1 MRFGY
6 VLLEENPAVVAM
18 AADARPGDW
27 HRLDIA
33 NDLPDVLEAD
43 WSEVEASYRRGQ
55 SVQADKLRFLAPITR
70 PGKIVAIGLNYMDH
84 CREQNIKPPD
94 KPLIF
99 AKFPST
105 ITGPHTLIEWDPAL
119 TGAVDY
125 EAELAVIIGKQARR
139 VNAEQAL
146 RYVFGYTCANDVT
159 ARDLQHGDGQ
169 WVRGKSLDTFCP
181 LGPVVVTANEIETP
195 QKLAIR
201 CEVNGQRMQDSN
213 TSEMVFDVKT
223 IVAYASQAFTLYP
236 GDIILTGT
244 PHGVGYSREP
254 RVLLHNG
261 DTVAVEI
268 ERIGRLENTCREVTQ
283 G

>member
-1 MRFGY
+1 MRFAY
-6 VLLEENPAVVAM
+6 VLLEESPAVVAM
-18 AADARPGDW
+18 AASAQPGDW

-33 NDLPDVLEAD
+33 NDLFDVLEAD
-43 WSEVEASYRRGQ
+43 WSEVEASYRRGKA
-55 SVQADKLRFLAPITR
+55 VLADKLRFLAPIPR
-70 PGKIVAIGLNYMDH
+70 PGKIVAVGLNYMDH

-99 AKFPST
+99 AKFPSSV
-105 ITGPHTLIEWDPAL
+105 TGPHTLIEWDPAL

-139 VNAEQAL
+139 VSPEQAL

-159 ARDLQHGDGQ
+159 ARDLQNGDGQ
-169 WVRGKSLDTFCP
+169 WTRGKSLDTFCP
-181 LGPVVVTANEIETP
+181 LGPVVVTADEIEHP
-195 QKLAIR
+195 QALAIH
-201 CEVNGQRMQDSN
+201 CEVNGQRLQDSS
-213 TSEMVFDVKT
+213 TSEMIFDVKT
-223 IVAYASQAFTLYP
+223 IIAYASQAFSLYP
-236 GDIILTGT
+236 GDILLTGT
-244 PHGVGYSREP
+244 PHGVGYHREP
-254 RVLLHNG
+254 RISLHDG